1 MREKLKR
8 EILPLLSNHNKDK
21 DLLQFKANN
30 NNNADNA
37 DKNNNNNQ
45 QQIQPIKNLSRGIMD
60 NPDRINTSDPIPH

>member
-30 NNNADNA
+30 NADNA
-37 DKNNNNNQ
+37 DKDKNNN
-45 QQIQPIKNLSRGIMD
+45 
-60 NPDRINTSDPIPH
+60 